1 MRTPKEQ
8 AQLLEEL
15 VKKDQKRRKKLQ
27 EAGIDYDYPE
37 IVSPSNS
44 YTEFLQL
51 SNRFDNTTYCNLLP
65 PK

>member
-8 AQLLEEL
+8 ARLLGEL

-37 IVSPSNS
+37 IVSDDGDVQV
-44 YTEFLQL
+44 LQVAQ
-51 SNRFDNTTYCNLLP
+51 C
-65 PK
+65 